1 MKHTDALDTAAAV
14 LLLLVAL
21 AAMVVPVAV
30 LCPQWLI
37 PPLVLAVIALCVL
50 LFLRRRLRA
59 YVAGQLCSTEFDN
72 SRIQYSLAG
81 LPIPTMLVS
90 NGRILWYNDAFHEK
104 VLGGADVV
112 TRAVERVFP
121 ELELAVCSRPHG
133 QDIAVGQ
140 RRFTAYAG
148 SAKGSRGASI
158 VYFVDDTFYKET
170 LDEYTESRP
179 ACLILVI
186 DSYDELFDDMKDS
199 EQAKELEAINSLLEQ
214 YIARSNGFLR
224 RVANSRY
231 IAVVEERDVRWMLQE
246 RFDILDQV
254 RALHPGGLT
263 TLSIGVG
270 HGGKT
275 LQECYQMAQESI
287 DIALGRGGD
296 QAAVKTL
303 DGFEFYGGI
312 SHGVEKRSHVR
323 SRIIAHA
330 LRDLI
335 KKSDSVIIMGHR
347 MSDLDAV
354 GAAVGALRMCK
365 MCGVPAVIAINS
377 DATLAGPL
385 LQEFLDAGCGRD
397 FIPPD
402 QTLEVITPNTLLIV
416 VDTYQVRLLESQKIY
431 EKCKRVVVIDHHRMA
446 VGHIDRP
453 LLLYH
458 EPYASSA
465 SELVCELLQ
474 FMPKE
479 GNITPL
485 EAQALLAGIMLDTR
499 SFALHVGVRTFEAA
513 AWLRSRGAQTAQT
526 KQLFNTSKEEYEAR
540 AHIVEGAY
548 IYKGCAIALSEETE
562 AGMNVVLPMA
572 ANDLLTINGVDA
584 SFVAVAKNGG
594 VNISARSMG
603 ALNVQVILEPLGGG
617 GHLMMAGAQLRD
629 CTLQQAEQ
637 RIREQ
642 IDLYRASQ
650 APDPAAHGA

>member
-14 LLLLVAL
+14 LLLLAAL

-37 PPLVLAVIALCVL
+37 PPLVLVAIALCVL

-59 YVAGQLCSTEFDN
+59 YVAGQLCSTDFDN

-133 QDIAVGQ
+133 QDIAVGD

-377 DATLAGPL
+377 DA
-385 LQEFLDAGCGRD
+385 
-397 FIPPD
+397 
-402 QTLEVITPNTLLIV
+402 
-416 VDTYQVRLLESQKIY
+416 
-431 EKCKRVVVIDHHRMA
+431 H
-446 VGHIDRP
+446 
-453 LLLYH
+453 
-458 EPYASSA
+458 
-465 SELVCELLQ
+465 
-474 FMPKE
+474 
-479 GNITPL
+479 
-485 EAQALLAGIMLDTR
+485 
-499 SFALHVGVRTFEAA
+499 
-513 AWLRSRGAQTAQT
+513 
-526 KQLFNTSKEEYEAR
+526 
-540 AHIVEGAY
+540 
-548 IYKGCAIALSEETE
+548 
-562 AGMNVVLPMA
+562 
-572 ANDLLTINGVDA
+572 
-584 SFVAVAKNGG
+584 
-594 VNISARSMG
+594 
-603 ALNVQVILEPLGGG
+603 
-617 GHLMMAGAQLRD
+617 
-629 CTLQQAEQ
+629 
-637 RIREQ
+637 
-642 IDLYRASQ
+642 
-650 APDPAAHGA
+650 